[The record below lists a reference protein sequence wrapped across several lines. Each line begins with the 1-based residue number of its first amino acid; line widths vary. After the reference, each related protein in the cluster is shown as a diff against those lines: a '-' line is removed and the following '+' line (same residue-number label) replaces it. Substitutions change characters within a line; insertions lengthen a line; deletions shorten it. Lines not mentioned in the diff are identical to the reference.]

1 MQANPSYAGKPM
13 KKSKFSLNRNDQA
26 LSALVQSSNKRTLA
40 LWPIECVERVLS
52 FFTRDDPE
60 DNRPQ
65 QALDTLRNWLDT
77 GKFSMSVIRTASL
90 NSHAAAH
97 EIEVDSPARS
107 AARAAGQAVATA
119 HVPAHALA
127 AASYAQQ
134 AGHRAADPDKS
145 ESAVAEEARWQY
157 QRLIELNAGKKD

>member
-13 KKSKFSLNRNDQA
+13 KRPKFCSNQKGQA
-26 LSALVQSSNKRTLA
+26 LSTLVQSSDKRILA
-40 LWPIECVERVLS
+40 LWSIGCVERVLP
-52 FFTRDDPE
+52 FFTQNYSK

-65 QALDTLRNWLDT
+65 QALETLQNWIDT

-90 NSHAAAH
+90 NSHAAAR

-127 AASYAQQ
+127 ATNYAQQ
-134 AGHRAADPDKS
+134 AVHRAVEPDKA
-145 ESAVAEEARWQY
+145 ESAVAAEA
-157 QRLIELNAGKKD
+157 

>member
-1 MQANPSYAGKPM
+1 M
-13 KKSKFSLNRNDQA
+13 KKPRFSLNRKDQA
-26 LSALVQSSNKRTLA
+26 LSALVQSSNKRILA
-40 LWPIECVERVLS
+40 LWSIECVERVLPI
-52 FFTRDDPE
+52 FTQDYPE

-65 QALDTLRNWLDT
+65 QALETLQNWIDT

-90 NSHAAAH
+90 NSHAAAR

-119 HVPAHALA
+119 HTPAHALA

-134 AGHRAADPDKS
+134 AVHFAADPEKA
-145 ESAVAEEARWQY
+145 ESAVAAEAQWQL
-157 QRLIELNAGKKD
+157 QRLIELNAGEKD

>member
-13 KKSKFSLNRNDQA
+13 KKPKFSSNQKDQA
-26 LSALVQSSNKRTLA
+26 LSTLVQSSDKRILA
-40 LWPIECVERVLS
+40 LWSIGCVERVLS
-52 FFTRDDPE
+52 FFTRDYPE

-65 QALDTLRNWLDT
+65 QELETLQNWIDI

-97 EIEVDSPARS
+97 EIEVDSPVCF

-127 AASYAQQ
+127 ATNYAQQ
-134 AGHRAADPDKS
+134 AVHRAADPDKG